1 MIPLTGNYWR
11 KMKRTRAYQC
21 CGKIRGGSTAFT
33 TALER
38 LMMRVGIVTEIAA
51 VAEVAK
57 VRARSEIRMEGY
69 YPPVSELLHQEFIE
83 ILRVGVTALEH
94 SRRSYLGIITSTAD
108 PPRYSSMAVLV
119 YTVFHSCEDQCVTSV
134 LSGRY
139 E

>member
-1 MIPLTGNYWR
+1 
-11 KMKRTRAYQC
+11 
-21 CGKIRGGSTAFT
+21 
-33 TALER
+33 
-38 LMMRVGIVTEIAA
+38 MMRVGIATEIAA

-94 SRRSYLGIITSTAD
+94 SRRSYLGIITSTA
-108 PPRYSSMAVLV
+108 AVLV